1 MPMNAS
7 SDATIPNDLI
17 EALTTDLQPV
27 KRLHSPLLRGL
38 AWLAAVVAIAL
49 VLARISDLSEL
60 AGRLAAAPD
69 MWVAV
74 LGSAATTVLAALA
87 AFELSLPDR
96 SRAWALLPLPAA
108 FLWILASGL
117 GCLRA
122 WLIPDTS
129 TATMNDEKN
138 CLLIIVG
145 LSIPLSTLLIVML
158 RRGFSLEPGL
168 TAAMAGL
175 AAAAASATLLVFI
188 HPFDASASDLSVH
201 ALAVGLVVL
210 ANFLLGGRSFQRV
223 VGARPV

>member
-1 MPMNAS
+1 MSMNVS
-7 SDATIPNDLI
+7 SDDAIPNDLI
-17 EALTTDLQPV
+17 ESLTTDLRPV
-27 KRLHSPLLRGL
+27 KRLYSPPVRGL

-49 VLARISDLSEL
+49 VLTQISDLSEL
-60 AGRLAAAPD
+60 AHRLAAAPD
-69 MWVAV
+69 MWLSV

-108 FLWILASGL
+108 LLWILASGL
-117 GCLRA
+117 GCLRT
-122 WLIPDTS
+122 WLIPET
-129 TATMNDEKN
+129 TMATMGEEKD

-145 LSIPLSTLLIVML
+145 LSVPLSTLLIVML

-175 AAAAASATLLVFI
+175 AAAAAAATLLVFI

-201 ALAVGLVVL
+201 ALAVGVVVL
-210 ANFLLGGRSFQRV
+210 ANYLFGGRSFKWIVRP
-223 VGARPV
+223 RPV